1 VTNAFQTN
9 ENLNLNFLNEL
20 NSTKRL
26 LKNSL
31 ENQSEFQTKL
41 IEYNRIIS
49 DQENIIRLNNI
60 KLSEHDSKLTE
71 ILMTFNN
78 YLQLNDK
85 TTKIVNDLTNKYE
98 KIDEF
103 VKKNEFSDFKSLIYN
118 INRNNDSK
126 NFENFN
132 KLEELHL
139 KTAEISKEQEMF
151 QKYSMEKFKLF
162 QNESME
168 NRIAQQQ
175 QLIKL
180 EETREN
186 KMNQQLDSFK
196 IMIKILEK
204 NISNEASYRK
214 NMIENSHAELI
225 QAISKRDEKISF
237 LEKTQLETEKKLINF
252 NKEYMTTFQELIIK
266 HNQKYEIEIKSLK
279 SIFENRI
286 INLNLRF
293 EEKVKEIDQTFQE
306 IKSSYN
312 QAILTELYNQLENS
326 TNEKYSNLDTKLGSI
341 SNDTEQNKIKIASV
355 STTLSKFM
363 KENIIL
369 IDNKLEIVSNL
380 QDEKLNRKIN
390 EVSCEIN
397 TKLESSN
404 SKTLGIIDDKIGNA
418 LKLISNTPSENSINP
433 DYKLLNEKLI
443 NDKMQ
448 MIQSEI
454 EEFEKKFLLLMNLHI
469 DGIKKKI
476 NDEQSM
482 MLNNISE
489 KLESKINLLKSDIKE
504 KNAQDEFI
512 KEGRI
517 QEYVVESENR
527 IKKNLEIKIN
537 NIQQELDNITIKL
550 AS

>member
-118 INRNNDSK
+118 LNRNNDSK

-151 QKYSMEKFKLF
+151 QKYSLEKFKLF

-196 IMIKILEK
+196 GMIKILEK

-397 TKLESSN
+397 YKLESSN

-489 KLESKINLLKSDIKE
+489 KLESKINLLKSDIRE
-504 KNAQDEFI
+504 KNAQDDFI

-527 IKKNLEIKIN
+527 I
-537 NIQQELDNITIKL
+537 
-550 AS
+550 